1 MSKLPVAIVTKMKP
15 KKLNLLSLLT
25 ATIVLTSPASAHDT
39 WLIPNDFTVAPKAT
53 VTLDLT
59 SGMEFPKL
67 DVGPKPERVES
78 AKCRLAGRTFD
89 MKDTAAAANSLQS
102 KAELSEPGIA
112 TMWLKL
118 QPKALE
124 LKPEEVEHYLEEV
137 SPPEELRKQW
147 AEMNP
152 KRWREL
158 YAKHQK
164 TFVRVGQPQA
174 DMSWREPVG
183 TFLEIVPEKDPTA
196 VRAGDEF
203 PVRVLKDGAPLAG
216 FSLNAVAANETKG
229 ETRQTDGEGRVTF
242 RLSKAGAWLLRG
254 TDIRKSS
261 KPDTDF
267 ESHFATLTLEA
278 AAK

>member
-1 MSKLPVAIVTKMKP
+1 MKI
-15 KKLNLLSLLT
+15 LRSASGLLL
-25 ATIVLTSPASAHDT
+25 AGVLTSSVLAHDT
-39 WLIPNDFTVAPKAT
+39 WLMPDKFSVGQKTT

-78 AKCRLAGRTFD
+78 AKCRLAGKTFD
-89 MKDTAAAANSLQS
+89 MTDKSAAAHSLQL
-102 KAELSEPGIA
+102 KAELSEPGVA
-112 TMWLKL
+112 TLWVKL
-118 QPKALE
+118 PPKALE

-137 SPPEELRKQW
+137 SPPEELKKQW

-164 TFVRVGQPQA
+164 TFVRVGQSQS
-174 DMSWREPVG
+174 DTSWREPVG

-196 VRAGDEF
+196 VKAGDEF

-229 ETRQTDGEGRVTF
+229 ETRQTDAEGRVTF
-242 RLSKAGAWLLRG
+242 RLNKAGAWLLRG
-254 TDIRKSS
+254 TDIRKST

-267 ESHFATLTLEA
+267 ESHFVTLTLEA

>member
-1 MSKLPVAIVTKMKP
+1 MN
-15 KKLNLLSLLT
+15 NLRFAAGLLLLGVLT
-25 ATIVLTSPASAHDT
+25 ASTLAHDT
-39 WLIPNDFTVAPKAT
+39 WLAPDKFSVPPKTT

-67 DVGPKPERVES
+67 DAGPKPERVES

-89 MKDTAAAANSLQS
+89 MKDMTSAAKSLQL
-102 KAELSEPGIA
+102 KAELTEPGVA
-112 TMWLKL
+112 TLWLKL
-118 QPKALE
+118 PPKALE

-137 SPPEELRKQW
+137 SPPEEFRKQW

-164 TFVRVGQPQA
+164 TFVRVGQPQS
-174 DMSWREPVG
+174 DTSWREPVG

-196 VRAGDEF
+196 VKAGDDF
-203 PVRVLKDGAPLAG
+203 PVRVLKDGQPLPG

-229 ETRQTDGEGRVTF
+229 ETGQTDAEGRVTF
-242 RLSKAGAWLLRG
+242 RLNKAGAWLLRG
-254 TDIRKSS
+254 TDIRKST

-267 ESHFATLTLEA
+267 ESHFVTLTLEA
-278 AAK
+278 ASK

>member
-1 MSKLPVAIVTKMKP
+1 MRRLA
-15 KKLNLLSLLT
+15 LLIAAGLCGALLAT
-25 ATIVLTSPASAHDT
+25 AFAHDT
-39 WLIPNDFTVAPKAT
+39 WLVPDKFKVAPKTT

-78 AKCRLAGRTFD
+78 AKCRLAGRTVD
-89 MKDTAAAANSLQS
+89 VTDRSAAANSLQL
-102 KAELSEPGIA
+102 KAELAEPGVA
-112 TMWLKL
+112 TLWVKL
-118 QPKALE
+118 PPKALE

-164 TFVRVGQPQA
+164 TFVRVGQPQS
-174 DMSWREPVG
+174 DTSWREPVG

-196 VRAGDEF
+196 VKAGDEF

-216 FSLNAVAANETKG
+216 FSLNAVAANQTKG
-229 ETRQTDGEGRVTF
+229 ETGQTDADGRVTF
-242 RLSKAGAWLLRG
+242 RLAKAGAWLLRG
-254 TDIRKSS
+254 TDIRKST
-261 KPDTDF
+261 KPDSDW
-267 ESHFATLTLEA
+267 ESHFVTLTLEVSA
-278 AAK
+278 Q

>member
-1 MSKLPVAIVTKMKP
+1 MRFDLR
-15 KKLNLLSLLT
+15 LL
-25 ATIVLTSPASAHDT
+25 ATLAAAAAATSVLAHDT
-39 WLIPNDFTVAPKAT
+39 WLIPDKFRTTAKST

-89 MKDTAAAANSLQS
+89 IKDRTAAANSLQL
-102 KAELSEPGIA
+102 KAELPEPGVA
-112 TMWLKL
+112 TLWLKL
-118 QPKALE
+118 PAKALE

-137 SPPEELRKQW
+137 SPPEELRKEW
-147 AEMNP
+147 AQMNP

-164 TFVRVGQPQA
+164 TFVRVGQPQS
-174 DMSWREPVG
+174 DTSWRESVG

-196 VRAGDEF
+196 IKADDEF
-203 PVRVLKDGAPLAG
+203 PVRVLRDGAPLPG

-229 ETRQTDGEGRVTF
+229 ETRQTDADGRVTF
-242 RLSKAGAWLLRG
+242 RLNKAGAWLLRG

-261 KPDTDF
+261 KPDTDW
-267 ESHFATLTLEA
+267 ESHFVTLTLQVQNN
-278 AAK
+278 